1 MTPSRRCEHPPEV
14 DEALAD
20 IFAIQDMRSFYLY
33 RKLQRVNH
41 LLRHLVDKFR
51 SGDKLS
57 HARMRLLIRLEVNDR
72 LGVDEGL
79 LPSEL
84 SRWLGVSRNTVSAL
98 LNGLEEQGL
107 ITRQAHPTD
116 RRRVQIHITETGQKQ
131 VRQYAPPMGAFLDGL
146 FDALSPDER
155 DTLLTL
161 LEKLQATMYTRAEAM
176 GVEVNAPSSSHEK
189 EEA

>member
-1 MTPSRRCEHPPEV
+1 MTPSRHCKHPPEV

-20 IFAIQDMRSFYLY
+20 IFALQDMRSFYLY

-51 SGDKLS
+51 SADKLS

-72 LGVDEGL
+72 LKVDEGI

-107 ITRQAHPTD
+107 ITRQPHPTD
-116 RRRVQIHITETGQKQ
+116 RRRVEIHITEAGREQ
-131 VRQYAPPMGAFLDGL
+131 VREYAPPMGAFLDGIFKSL
-146 FDALSPDER
+146 TPEER
-155 DTLLTL
+155 DTLLGL
-161 LEKLQATMYTRAEAM
+161 LEKLQETLLEQAEAM
-176 GVEVNAPSSSHEK
+176 GVEIHEPTASPK
-189 EEA
+189 QEKA

>member
-1 MTPSRRCEHPPEV
+1 MKHSRHCKHSPEV
-14 DEALAD
+14 EAALAD
-20 IFAIQDMRSFYLY
+20 IFAIRDMRSFHLY
-33 RKLQRVNH
+33 RRLQHVNH

-57 HARMRLLIRLEVNDR
+57 HARMRLLVRLEVNDR

-116 RRRVQIHITETGQKQ
+116 RRRVQIHITAAGQEQ

-146 FDALSPDER
+146 FDTLTSQEK
-155 DTLLTL
+155 DTLLRL
-161 LEKLQATMYTRAEAM
+161 LDKLHETMHARAEEM
-176 GVEVNAPSSSHEK
+176 GVEIPASASSHEQEDK
-189 EEA
+189 

>member
-1 MTPSRRCEHPPEV
+1 MTSSRRCGHSHEV
-14 DEALAD
+14 DKALAD
-20 IFAIQDMRSFYLY
+20 IFAIQDMRSFYIY

-51 SGDKLS
+51 SADKLS

-72 LGVDEGL
+72 IGIDEGL

-107 ITRQAHPTD
+107 IARQAHPTD
-116 RRRVQIHITETGQKQ
+116 RRRVQIHITEAGQEL

-146 FDALSPDER
+146 FDALTPNER

-161 LEKLQATMYTRAEAM
+161 LEKLQATMHTRAEAM
-176 GVEVNAPSSSHEK
+176 GLEIHTPTPSPEK